1 MRIILE
7 ISSEKEIKLPIQY
20 NRILQGFIYNNLS
33 DKDYREFIHSQGY
46 QLDNKKF
53 KFFTYSRLLGKFNLY
68 PRPNEIGFES
78 PVKLVVSSAVE
89 QFITD
94 LAETLIKAD
103 FLFLGSSQI
112 EISSQICQMAE
123 RKHQMRSK
131 CQRAARRSS
140 CLFRTYRRRALYTS
154 ACPDE

>member
-20 NRILQGFIYNNLS
+20 NHILQGFIYNNLS

-78 PVKLVVSSAVE
+78 PVKLVVFRIEKV
-89 QFITD
+89 ITD
-94 LAETLIKAD
+94 LLKPYQGD
-103 FLFLGSSQI
+103 FLFLGTVNLKKQPN
-112 EISSQICQMAE
+112 CQWLKE
-123 RKHQMRSK
+123 NTKSK
-131 CQRAARRSS
+131 
-140 CLFRTYRRRALYTS
+140 
-154 ACPDE
+154 